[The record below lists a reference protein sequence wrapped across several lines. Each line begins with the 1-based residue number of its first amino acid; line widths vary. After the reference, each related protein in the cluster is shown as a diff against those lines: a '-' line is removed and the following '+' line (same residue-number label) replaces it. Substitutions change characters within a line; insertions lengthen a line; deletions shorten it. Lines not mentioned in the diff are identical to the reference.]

1 MHEVTMQTHFLSC
14 IYIYMLPLTRI
25 MRGLAPSSLNRI
37 LRCRLSP
44 QLGADHPFSIYVHVG
59 ENGDLKLETLETW
72 DFRKGFIVR

>member
-1 MHEVTMQTHFLSC
+1 
-14 IYIYMLPLTRI
+14 